1 MSTKVLRTRTV
12 DHISSHPIIELF
24 KQSNH
29 QPDNEFVSD
38 SDCLFISTFYFR
50 SIASRNAPGQNRSG
64 AQTTQQR
71 AFWKASWK
79 PLGVSW
85 AHLAFS
91 PILYSRLLRPTW
103 RPTPD
108 HAAIIRTATPRYR
121 ESHIKPNLSTKRVT
135 H

>member
-1 MSTKVLRTRTV
+1 MSTKVLRSRTV
-12 DHISSHPIIELF
+12 DHISSHPILELL

-38 SDCLFISTFYFR
+38 SDCLFISNFYFL
-50 SIASRNAPGQNRSG
+50 SIASRKAPGQNRSG
-64 AQTTQQR
+64 AQTAQQR
-71 AFWKASWK
+71 AFWKASWE
-79 PLGVSW
+79 PLRVSW
-85 AHLAFS
+85 ARLAFS
-91 PILYSRLLRPTW
+91 TILHSRLLRPTG

-108 HAAIIRTATPRYR
+108 HAAIIGTATVRYR

>member
-1 MSTKVLRTRTV
+1 MGARL
-12 DHISSHPIIELF
+12 SSHPIIELF
-24 KQSNH
+24 KQSLNQLIEKSNH
-29 QPDNEFVSD
+29 QPVNYD
-38 SDCLFISTFYFR
+38 SDCLFISNFYFR

-79 PLGVSW
+79 LLGVSW
-85 AHLAFS
+85 AHLAFT

-103 RPTPD
+103 RPTRD